1 MNHAT
6 VRVFGSDEQRDL
18 DIDVLRWVRLAEL
31 VLAEERVPPD
41 AEMSVLFV
49 DVQTITDLNAR
60 FLDGDGPTDV
70 LAFPLDEEE
79 VASGRRPDEGGRGPG
94 APAEATDPPIVIGDV
109 VVCPV
114 VARAQAEARGGDL
127 DDELALLVVHG
138 TLHLLSYDHAEEP
151 DAERMRARE
160 QELLAKFRA
169 VTGTAAPAD
178 GEPGRS
184 AGESDGRSGGQSGGE
199 S

>member
-1 MNHAT
+1 MTRAT
-6 VRVFGSDEQRDL
+6 VRVFGSDEQRD
-18 DIDVLRWVRLAEL
+18 IPVDVLRWVRLAEL

-49 DVQTITDLNAR
+49 DEQTITDLNAR

-94 APAEATDPPIVIGDV
+94 APAESTDPPIVIGDV
-109 VVCPV
+109 VVCPAV
-114 VARAQAEARGGDL
+114 AKTQSDARAADL

-138 TLHLLSYDHAEEP
+138 TLHLLGFDHAEEP
-151 DAERMRARE
+151 DARRMQARE

-169 VTGTAAPAD
+169 LDEAPD
-178 GEPGRS
+178 GPVDDATDGPPEPVGEAGR
-184 AGESDGRSGGQSGGE
+184 
-199 S
+199 

>member
-1 MNHAT
+1 MTRAA
-6 VRVFGSDEQRDL
+6 VRVFGSDEQHDV

-49 DVQTITDLNAR
+49 DPQTITDLNAR

-70 LAFPLDEEE
+70 LAFPLDDTE
-79 VASGRRPDEGGRGPG
+79 VASGRRPDDGGRGPG
-94 APAEATDPPIVIGDV
+94 APSEPTDPPIIIGDV

-114 VARAQAEARGGDL
+114 VARAQAEARQGDL

-138 TLHLLSYDHAEEP
+138 TLHLLSYDHAEEV
-151 DAERMRARE
+151 DATRMRARE
-160 QELLAKFRA
+160 QELLSKFRA
-169 VTGTAAPAD
+169 LDGTNPATAD
-178 GEPGRS
+178 PEPT
-184 AGESDGRSGGQSGGE
+184 A
-199 S
+199 